1 MKINSVLNLISCWNF
16 NLRKREWG
24 ENQENLMKFG
34 IRPSIQFLLL
44 ASTGLVHEKLNV
56 VEILKETSYFI
67 ESKQKIVKWRSL
79 KANLY
84 HTFWLC
90 VRSNWKGTKNE
101 YREPLN
107 FFLLNCVFEGRINQR
122 DDKGRGEQFV
132 LIQDVVN

>member
-1 MKINSVLNLISCWNF
+1 MNSILNLISCWNF
-16 NLRKREWG
+16 NLRKREWA

-122 DDKGRGEQFV
+122 DDKGREEQFV
-132 LIQDVVN
+132 LIRDVVK

>member
-1 MKINSVLNLISCWNF
+1 MKNKLCSRF
-16 NLRKREWG
+16 Y
-24 ENQENLMKFG
+24 
-34 IRPSIQFLLL
+34 FLLEFQFKEKGVRWKPREFNEIWHTSIHPIFTL
-44 ASTGLVHEKLNV
+44 SFYRFVHKKLNV

-122 DDKGRGEQFV
+122 DHKGRRE
-132 LIQDVVN
+132 

>member
-67 ESKQKIVKWRSL
+67 ESKQKIVKWLSL